1 LGTISIAV
9 LASDPITGE
18 GAVWCLRRYP
28 DLTVLPQEEHRNADV
43 ALLITPDVT
52 EDTMLLM
59 ESVTERSANPGM
71 GIVLITGHIGEAHL
85 LRAVRYG
92 LRGVM
97 WRQDTTYDKVVESV
111 RAVADGGAALPLPV
125 QGQLVDHIKA
135 VQRDVLG
142 PLGLTASGLETREVD
157 VLRLLAEGLETTEI
171 AQKLNYSERT
181 IKSIV
186 SVMMN
191 RLGLRNRTH
200 AVAYALRSGTL

>member
-1 LGTISIAV
+1 MGTISIAV

-28 DLTVLPQEEHRNADV
+28 GLAVLPQEEHRHADV
-43 ALLITPDVT
+43 ALMITPDVT
-52 EDTMLLM
+52 EETLLLM
-59 ESVTERSANPGM
+59 ESVTGHSANPGM

-85 LRAVRYG
+85 LRAVRHG

-97 WRQDTTYDKVVESV
+97 WRQDTTYDKVVEAV

-125 QGQLVDHIKA
+125 QGRLVDHIKA

>member
-1 LGTISIAV
+1 MGMISIAV
-9 LASDPITGE
+9 LAGDPMTGE
-18 GAVWCLRRYP
+18 GAVSCLRRYP
-28 DLTVLPQEEHRNADV
+28 GLKVVPQEEHRHADV
-43 ALLITPDVT
+43 VLMITPDVT
-52 EDTMLLM
+52 EETVLLM
-59 ESVTERSANPGM
+59 ESVTARSANPGV
-71 GIVLITGHIGEAHL
+71 GVVLVTGHIGDAHL
-85 LRAVRYG
+85 LRAVRHG

-97 WRQDTTYDKVVESV
+97 WRQDSTYDKVVEAV

-125 QGQLVDHIKA
+125 QGRLVDHIRE

-200 AVAYALRSGTL
+200 AVAFALRSGTL